1 MYSLGG
7 LNAKS
12 LKVASMVSVY
22 IGLISPL
29 LFAVYMDVLIK
40 RLRDAGFGCK
50 LAEKFFGCLLYA
62 DDIVLLAH
70 SLNAIRQ
77 MLRICEEFASDFDMK
92 FNSSKS
98 VAMRI
103 GDRFK
108 VKCEPLILDGSEL
121 QFVESMKYLG
131 GTVCSS

>member
-1 MYSLGG
+1 MLDLVVNWQKSSLG
-7 LNAKS
+7 
-12 LKVASMVSVY
+12 
-22 IGLISPL
+22 
-29 LFAVYMDVLIK
+29 
-40 RLRDAGFGCK
+40 
-50 LAEKFFGCLLYA
+50 LLYA
-62 DDIVLLAH
+62 DDIVLLLAH
-70 SLNAIRQ
+70 YLNAIRQ
-77 MLRICEEFASDFDMK
+77 MLRICEEFAFDFDMK